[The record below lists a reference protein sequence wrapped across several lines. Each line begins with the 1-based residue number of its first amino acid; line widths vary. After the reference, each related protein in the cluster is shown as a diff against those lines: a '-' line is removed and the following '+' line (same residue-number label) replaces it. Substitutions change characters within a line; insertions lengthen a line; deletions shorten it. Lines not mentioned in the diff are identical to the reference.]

1 MRPPI
6 SRPQT
11 IAQSSITIARIST
24 RSRSE
29 FWRTP
34 SRGDRQPAHLEWGK
48 SSKPMSRIVL
58 LATAASLLATSAP
71 AAAPQFDT
79 PAKYAYLVDVSSGA
93 TLYEKNADARM
104 PPASM
109 AKMMTTNVAFEL
121 IDKGELPLN
130 KICTVRPETWAK
142 WHGPAAGST
151 MFLSPNEQVSV
162 ENLLHG
168 IVTLSGN
175 DASVVLAE
183 CIAGTE
189 QAFAGQMNSLGKRI
203 GLTNS
208 HFGTANGWPD
218 NGVTYVS
225 ARDLATLARSEIE
238 NHYSLYKKFYSQ
250 PSFTWGKTLGSNQ
263 DITQQNRNPIL
274 GKVPGADGLKTGHTD
289 EAGYG
294 FTGSADQNGRRLI
307 EVVAGL
313 PSWNARV
320 QESTRLIEWG
330 FNAWTAK
337 PLFQAGA
344 KVGTARVQLGS
355 STEVPLVAPR
365 NLAVTVPAGLATGA
379 TNMKIRYQGPIAAP
393 IAKGQHVADLVITTS
408 DTPPQIVPL
417 VAGEDVGRA
426 GFFGR
431 I

>member
-1 MRPPI
+1 MLPNSTPR
-6 SRPQT
+6 T
-11 IAQSSITIARIST
+11 II
-24 RSRSE
+24 
-29 FWRTP
+29 
-34 SRGDRQPAHLEWGK
+34 
-48 SSKPMSRIVL
+48 
-58 LATAASLLATSAP
+58 LATAASLLLASAAP

-79 PAKYAYLVDVSSGA
+79 PAKVAYLIDLSSGA
-93 TLYEKNADARM
+93 TLYAKNADVRM

-109 AKMMTTNVAFEL
+109 AKMMTTDVAFEL
-121 IDKGELPLN
+121 IDQGKLPLN
-130 KICTVRPETWAK
+130 KMCTVRPETWQK

-151 MFLSPNEQVSV
+151 MFLSPGEQVSV
-162 ENLLHG
+162 ENLLKG

-189 QAFAGQMNSLGKRI
+189 PAFTDQMNALGKKI

-225 ARDLATLARSEIE
+225 ARDLATLARWEIE
-238 NHYSLYKKFYSQ
+238 HHYKLYKQFYSL

-263 DITQQNRNPIL
+263 DITQANRNPIL
-274 GKVPGADGLKTGHTD
+274 GVVPGADGLKTGHTD

-313 PSWNARV
+313 ASWNARV
-320 QESTRLIEWG
+320 LESKRLMEWG
-330 FNAWTAK
+330 FGAWQAR
-337 PLFQAGA
+337 PLFASGA
-344 KVGTARVQLGS
+344 KVGTAKVQLGS
-355 STEVPLVAPR
+355 ANEVPLIAPR
-365 NLAVTVPAGLATGA
+365 NLAVTLPAGLSSG
-379 TNMKIRYQGPIAAP
+379 NVQMKIRYEGPLVAP
-393 IAKGQHVADLVITTS
+393 IAKGQEVAQLVVTTG
-408 DTPPQIVPL
+408 DTPPQVFPL
-417 VAGEDVGRA
+417 VAGEDVGKA

-431 I
+431 IWVGLKSLFGMA

>member
-1 MRPPI
+1 MIR
-6 SRPQT
+6 
-11 IAQSSITIARIST
+11 
-24 RSRSE
+24 
-29 FWRTP
+29 
-34 SRGDRQPAHLEWGK
+34 
-48 SSKPMSRIVL
+48 
-58 LATAASLLATSAP
+58 ASLLAAVAISLLAGSAP
-71 AAAPQFDT
+71 AKAPPFDT
-79 PAKYAYLVDVSSGA
+79 PARVAYLIDLSSGA
-93 TLYEKNADARM
+93 VLLTKNADVRM

-121 IDKGELPLN
+121 IRKGDLKTDKM
-130 KICTVRPETWAK
+130 CTVRPETWQK
-142 WHGPAAGST
+142 WHGPQAGST

-162 ENLLHG
+162 ENLLKG

-189 QAFAGQMNSLGKRI
+189 QAFTDQMNALGKRI
-203 GLTNS
+203 GLSNS

-225 ARDLATLARSEIE
+225 ARDLATLARWEIE
-238 NHYSLYKKFYSQ
+238 HHYKLYKQFYSL

-263 DITQQNRNPIL
+263 DITQANRNPIL
-274 GKVPGADGLKTGHTD
+274 GVVPGADGLKTGHTD

-320 QESTRLIEWG
+320 QESTRLIQWG
-330 FNAWTAK
+330 FGAWTAK

-344 KVGTARVQLGS
+344 KVGAAKVQMGS
-355 STEVPLVAPR
+355 STDVPLVAPR
-365 NLAVTVPAGLATGA
+365 DLAVTVPAGLAAGPTSL
-379 TNMKIRYQGPIAAP
+379 KVRYQGPIAAP
-393 IAKGQHVADLVITTS
+393 IAKGQHIADLVITTG
-408 DTPPQIVPL
+408 DTPPQVVPL

-431 I
+431 MWLGLKSLFGMA